1 VTPDLLNII
10 VQSYLLKQVVS
21 KISSTPEPLV
31 DLSANKT
38 RGTTLVNRIDTA
50 FDVRKGNIKP
60 NLKIDSLTWNKNINK
75 LQLLVRNTGKASTQA
90 TATWSAKLGGKV
102 VRTGDSLSTTVI
114 AEGDRQLFLQTSPS
128 DPEPLAPGNYEVSG
142 TLTAG
147 QGKKQAQSFNFKVTV
162 LPIDKKVTGNRL
174 LSKP

>member
-1 VTPDLLNII
+1 MIFT
-10 VQSYLLKQVVS
+10 
-21 KISSTPEPLV
+21 EPLV
-31 DLSANKT
+31 DFSTNNGEASETKI
-38 RGTTLVNRIDTA
+38 VNRVGTA
-50 FDVRKGNIKP
+50 FYVRKGNIQP
-60 NLKIDSLTWNKNINK
+60 NLKIDSLTWNRNINK
-75 LQLLVRNTGKASTQA
+75 LQLLVRNSGKASTQA

-128 DPEPLAPGNYEVSG
+128 DPAPLAPGNYEVSG

-147 QGKKQAQSFNFKVTV
+147 QGKKQAQNFNFKVTV
-162 LPIDKKVTGNRL
+162 LPINKKLTGNRL